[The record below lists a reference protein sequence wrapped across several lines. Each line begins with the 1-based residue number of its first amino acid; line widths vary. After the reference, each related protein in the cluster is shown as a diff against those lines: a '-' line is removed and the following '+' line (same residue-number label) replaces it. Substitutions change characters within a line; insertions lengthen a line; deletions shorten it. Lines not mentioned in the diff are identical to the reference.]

1 VSILYNDDDDSLPDL
16 MVFQDDNEK
25 SDSDTPIKGCKKTS
39 STTTVPIPSRT
50 GSSTMKETSE
60 LDVAH
65 HDRKS
70 FLPKTRQS
78 NATSDA
84 RELMLQAQDLL
95 STLSSQA
102 ITELEEYLK
111 THGPSSEKMKD
122 LVSGTTPG
130 SLIIMSATSGRYH
143 RIDST
148 VLADFFITK
157 LQPDDEEEDEIQLVL
172 PVDDAI
178 ETTHEAVE
186 SLKKTED
193 QEEQTFKDE
202 HHQQQKSLQQL
213 NSSEEVGDISL
224 PEKLCLP
231 VDDATKN
238 TNYPQEVLNHS
249 QEEQREAKG
258 KQHQQDKSLQQINV
272 DKDEHKDKDEDK
284 DDKDDKESLPVE
296 NATNPTSHE
305 NAISPKNTNHQQEE
319 PNHHQQEQ
327 EEVKC
332 ELHRQQN
339 TLQQLKDDEEQ
350 EHEEVKDDQHQP
362 QKSLQQLNNYE
373 RSLLLDGA
381 TNPTSYEDG
390 VSPKNISHQL
400 EERNQQQ
407 QEQEV
412 VKGGQHQQQKSLKHF
427 NNDEDEDKDEDRAAP
442 LPGNASLLVIDNAH
456 RPLSYEEVASPKK
469 VLRHQQGQGEG
480 KGEQDQHK
488 SSQLNGNGDDDEKG
502 TTLSDNACLIVH
514 HVINPS
520 SHQEVVSPNNT
531 IHPQKEQEAVK
542 GDQQQHN
549 SLQLNDED
557 TNDTGKARRNTQVC
571 HDDEVPLGLEKVT
584 EKKEQQPELAE
595 DIPQLHSNDERK
607 ADTLIWAGSTITI
620 LEPQKGKRPAILEV

>member
-1 VSILYNDDDDSLPDL
+1 

-25 SDSDTPIKGCKKTS
+25 SDSDTPIKGFNKISS
-39 STTTVPIPSRT
+39 STTAPIPSRT
-50 GSSTMKETSE
+50 GSSTMKDTSE

-78 NATSDA
+78 NATSGA

-95 STLSSQA
+95 STLSPQA

-111 THGPSSEKMKD
+111 THGPSSENMKD

-157 LQPDDEEEDEIQLVL
+157 LQPDDEEEDAIQLVGESGGDVCKVL
-172 PVDDAI
+172 PIDDAI
-178 ETTHEAVE
+178 DTTHEAVE
-186 SLKKTED
+186 SPRKNDD
-193 QEEQTFKDE
+193 QQEQKLKDE
-202 HHQQQKSLQQL
+202 HHQLQKSLQQL
-213 NSSEEVGDISL
+213 NSKEEERDVSL
-224 PEKLCLP
+224 QEKLCLL

-238 TNYPQEVLNHS
+238 TNHH
-249 QEEQREAKG
+249 QEEQNHHQEEQDKVKG
-258 KQHQQDKSLQQINV
+258 QPDKSLQQINV
-272 DKDEHKDKDEDK
+272 DRDKDKDKDEDK
-284 DDKDDKESLPVE
+284 DDKGSLPVDD
-296 NATNPTSHE
+296 ATNPTSHE
-305 NAISPKNTNHQQEE
+305 NALSPKNTNHQQEE

-456 RPLSYEEVASPKK
+456 RPLSYEEVASPKN
-469 VLRHQQGQGEG
+469 VFRHQQGQGEA

-488 SSQLNGNGDDDEKG
+488 SSQLNDNGDDDEKG

-542 GDQQQHN
+542 GDQQQHK

-557 TNDTGKARRNTQVC
+557 TNDTGKARRKTQVC